1 MLLYGEQIQDLLSS
15 TLVSRL
21 QITLRAANRGLSN
34 DDSRGKKPRTKKAL
48 ALFQTSSLLFS
59 LEQFVKC
66 WQMFLV
72 LNSKG
77 LYRLHPNSEKEK
89 GNRCRGTGR
98 ILNRLK
104 IIAFWCSV
112 QTEPP

>member
-1 MLLYGEQIQDLLSS
+1 MLLYRERRQDLLSS

-34 DDSRGKKPRTKKAL
+34 DDSGGKKRRTKKAL

-59 LEQFVKC
+59 LNQFVKG
-66 WQMFLV
+66 WEMFLV

-77 LYRLHPNSEKEK
+77 LYRLHPDSEKEK
-89 GNRCRGTGR
+89 KS
-98 ILNRLK
+98 L
-104 IIAFWCSV
+104 S
-112 QTEPP
+112 P

>member
-1 MLLYGEQIQDLLSS
+1 MLLYREQRQDLLSS

-21 QITLRAANRGLSN
+21 QITLRTANRGLSN
-34 DDSRGKKPRTKKAL
+34 DDSDGKKRREKKGIFPVSNL
-48 ALFQTSSLLFS
+48 IVLVPSRSICQMLGNVSGVEGTVQTD
-59 LEQFVKC
+59 
-66 WQMFLV
+66 
-72 LNSKG
+72 
-77 LYRLHPNSEKEK
+77 SEKEK
-89 GNRCRGTGR
+89 ENRCRGIGR